1 MLQQIQVSA
10 LILAAIC
17 NLVMSITISFRG
29 WKNPIYKYFSLMT
42 FFNVLWALGLL
53 IFNVSNNPE
62 IARFFVSFIYTA
74 SLLVVLNLFYFTW
87 YFPFKIF
94 HFKKIWQN
102 ILTLLISTYSLYFI
116 FFYKQFITSVSV
128 VGQNDCVFN
137 IVPYNIF
144 SVVLSILMLGAII
157 ILFIKYFRAEK
168 IFKKSILLILF
179 GVVLGVVAGFYFNLF
194 AMYVNQFDN
203 YHIGPL
209 FTLVIN
215 FMAFYL
221 IFSKRDKQIEY

>member
-17 NLVMSITISFRG
+17 NLVMSITISTRG

-42 FFNVLWALGLL
+42 FFNVLWASGLL

-62 IARFFVSFIYTA
+62 IVRFFVSFIYLA
-74 SLLVVLNLFYFTW
+74 ALLVVLNLFYFAC

-94 HFKKIWQN
+94 HFDKIWQN
-102 ILTLLISTYSLYFI
+102 ILTFIISIYSLYFV
-116 FFYKQFITSVSV
+116 FFYKQFITSVDV

-137 IVPYNIF
+137 FVPYNIF
-144 SVVLSILMLGAII
+144 SVALSILMFSGIV

-168 IFKKSILLILF
+168 IFKKSIFLILLSVII
-179 GVVLGVVAGFYFNLF
+179 GAVAGFYFNLF
-194 AMYVNQFDN
+194 SMYVDQFNN
-203 YHIGPL
+203 YHFGPL
-209 FTLVIN
+209 FTLAIN
-215 FMAFYL
+215 FVAFYL
-221 IFSKRDKQIEY
+221 IFSKRDKQIDY